1 MALQT
6 SFGRLLRDSRR
17 NAGITQR
24 ELAERAGVDFSYVS
38 KLEND
43 RLPAPAADT
52 VVRFCEIIG
61 VPAER
66 LLALS
71 RKIPSDVQDSISSS
85 AGAQEFLRTA
95 RELRLSDDEW
105 RDLRAT
111 VRRLREDSH

>member
-1 MALQT
+1 MT
-6 SFGRLLRDSRR
+6 PHPSFGRALRDSRR
-17 NAGITQR
+17 GAGITQR

-71 RKIPSDVQDSISSS
+71 RKIPSDVQDIIGSSL
-85 AGAQEFLRTA
+85 GAQEFLRVA
-95 RELRLSDDEW
+95 RDLGLSDDEW

-111 VRRLREDSH
+111 VRRLREDTE